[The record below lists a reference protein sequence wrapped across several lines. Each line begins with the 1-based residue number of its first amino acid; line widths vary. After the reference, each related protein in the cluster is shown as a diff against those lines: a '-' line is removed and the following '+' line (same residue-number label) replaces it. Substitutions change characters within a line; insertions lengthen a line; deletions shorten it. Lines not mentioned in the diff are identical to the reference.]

1 MKKPMI
7 NKLTCLAALSVLSF
21 NAIAD
26 NEPAYWVGTDG
37 NYVRG
42 GFGECVRT
50 ISWTPEKAIAG
61 CEGGAMAEKK
71 SAPVKP
77 APAPVSAEKA
87 APAAAPAVVATAP
100 AVAAESTAAAE
111 PQYRNLSLSSGATFE
126 LGGSTLSSEGK
137 AAVAAI
143 LAEFEGENIRA
154 VVVEGH
160 TDDRGAASFN
170 QQLSEKR
177 AAAVRAELVANGVDA
192 DLIKTVGYGE
202 SRPMA
207 DNNTRQGRAQNR
219 RVDIKIDAR
228 TRQL

>member
-1 MKKPMI
+1 MKT
-7 NKLTCLAALSVLSF
+7 KLTFLAALSALTF
-21 NAIAD
+21 NAVAD
-26 NEPAYWVGTDG
+26 NDPAYWVGTDG
-37 NYVRG
+37 KYVRG

-61 CEGGAMAEKK
+61 CEGGSMAASADKK
-71 SAPVKP
+71 ESAPVKP
-77 APAPVSAEKA
+77 APAPVAAEKTE
-87 APAAAPAVVATAP
+87 PAAAPAVVATAP
-100 AVAAESTAAAE
+100 AAPAESMAAAE

-126 LGGSTLSSEGK
+126 LGGSTLSSKGK
-137 AAVAAI
+137 SAVAAI
-143 LAEFEGENIRA
+143 LGEFEGETIRA

-177 AAAVRAELVANGVDA
+177 AAAVRAELIANGVSA
-192 DLIKTVGYGE
+192 DVIETVGFGE
-202 SRPMA
+202 SRPVA
-207 DNNTRQGRAQNR
+207 DNDTREGRAQNR